1 MPNFRWIAC
10 PHDHGYG
17 YVHKGVATVTGPHG
31 WNIITWTWG
40 RVRRR
45 QRGGH
50 DIEARKVVWLGRK
63 KLAKLTK
70 LVSPNRL
77 AISANKCNMKKVI
90 VIEARQS
97 YE

>member
-1 MPNFRWIAC
+1 MA
-10 PHDHGYG
+10 
-17 YVHKGVATVTGPHG
+17 ALTGPHG

-40 RVRRR
+40 RGRKRKHER
-45 QRGGH
+45 H
-50 DIEARKVVWLGRK
+50 EIEARKVVGLVRK

-77 AISANKCNMKKVI
+77 AISAHKCNMKKVI